1 MTQLH
6 EVLAV
11 EASKEKV
18 ANKLVLESIRT
29 LGKEN
34 LFGGQVRRL
43 VMLDT
48 EDEYLNGKEEVAL
61 TSTVDENLDYL
72 VKPLADYWDVVLQK
86 DNANQKAKADIMLN
100 GKCLAQNLPATFLLG
115 LETKLNNLR
124 KLYEAIPT
132 LAPGINWDVDE
143 QERAGTFKAR
153 NDLVTFKTE
162 KDMEFKEASPATK
175 EHPAQI
181 AKLER
186 TRNIGTYTTTKWSGM
201 LTPLDKANR
210 LARLD
215 QLLNAVKQARQRAN
229 TVNIEAGGGI
239 GTDLLN
245 FINHG

>member
-1 MTQLH
+1 MTKLH
-6 EVLAV
+6 EILAV

-18 ANKLVLESIRT
+18 ANKLVQESIRT

-48 EDEYLNGKEEVAL
+48 ADDYLNGEERVAL
-61 TSTVDENLDYL
+61 TTTVDENLDYL
-72 VKPLADYWDVVLQK
+72 TKPIADYWDVVCQK
-86 DNANQKAKADIMLN
+86 DSANQTATSTITLN
-100 GKCLAQNLPATFLLG
+100 NKHITGQLPATFLLG
-115 LETKLNNLR
+115 METKLNNLR
-124 KLYEAIPT
+124 KLYEVIPT
-132 LAPGINWDVDE
+132 LAPGITWDVDE
-143 QERAGTFKAR
+143 QERPGTFKAR
-153 NDLVTFKTE
+153 NDVVSFKTE

-186 TRNIGTYTTTKWSGM
+186 TRNVGTFTTTRWSGM
-201 LTPLDKANR
+201 LTPLDKAQR
-210 LARLD
+210 LDRLD

-229 TVNIEAGGGI
+229 SVKVENAKVGKE
-239 GTDLLN
+239 LLD

>member
-1 MTQLH
+1 MTKLH

-18 ANKLVLESIRT
+18 ASKLVQESVRT

-34 LFGGQVRRL
+34 LFSGQVRRL

-48 EDEYLNGKEEVAL
+48 AEEYLNGEERVAL
-61 TSTVDENLDYL
+61 TSTVDENLEYL
-72 VKPLADYWDVVLQK
+72 VKPLADYWDVTLQK
-86 DNANQKAKADIMLN
+86 DSANQKAMADIMLD

-115 LETKLNNLR
+115 METKLNNLR

-132 LAPGINWDVDE
+132 LAPGITWDVDE
-143 QERAGTFKAR
+143 QERTGTFKAR
-153 NDLVTFKTE
+153 NDQVSFKTE

-181 AKLER
+181 AKMER
-186 TRNIGTYTTTKWSGM
+186 TRNTGKYTLTKWSGM
-201 LTPLDKANR
+201 LTPLDKAER
-210 LARLD
+210 LNRLD

-229 TVNIEAGGGI
+229 SVEVKNASVGA
-239 GTDLLN
+239 DLIN
-245 FINHG
+245 FINNG

>member
-1 MTQLH
+1 MTKLH

-18 ANKLVLESIRT
+18 ASKLVQESVRT

-43 VMLDT
+43 TMLDT
-48 EDEYLNGKEEVAL
+48 AEEYLNGEERVAL
-61 TSTVDENLDYL
+61 TSTVDENLEYL
-72 VKPLADYWDVVLQK
+72 VKPLADYWDVTLQK
-86 DNANQKAKADIMLN
+86 DSANQKAVAEIVLN
-100 GKCLAQNLPATFLLG
+100 GESMSIPLPATFLLG
-115 LETKLNNLR
+115 METKLNNLR

-132 LAPGINWDVDE
+132 LAPGITWDVDE

-153 NDLVTFKTE
+153 NDIVSFKTE
-162 KDMEFKEASPATK
+162 KDMEFKEASRATK

-186 TRNIGTYTTTKWSGM
+186 TRNTGTYTLTKWSGM
-201 LTPLDKANR
+201 LTPLDKAQR
-210 LARLD
+210 LDRLD
-215 QLLNAVKQARQRAN
+215 QLLNAIKQARQRAN
-229 TVNIEAGGGI
+229 AVTVEDAKVGENLI
-239 GTDLLN
+239 N

>member
-1 MTQLH
+1 MTKLH

-18 ANKLVLESIRT
+18 ASKLVTESVRT
-29 LGKEN
+29 FSKEN

-48 EDEYLNGKEEVAL
+48 NDSYLDGEEQVAL
-61 TSTVDENLDYL
+61 TSTVDENLAYL

-86 DNANQKAKADIMLN
+86 DDANQKARADVILN
-100 GKCLAQNLPATFLLG
+100 GKTIAAALPATFLLG
-115 LETKLNNLR
+115 METKLNNLR
-124 KLYEAIPT
+124 KLYESIPT
-132 LAPGINWDVDE
+132 LAPGITWDVDE

-153 NDLVTFKTE
+153 NDIVSFKTE

-181 AKLER
+181 AKMER
-186 TRNIGTYTTTKWSGM
+186 TRNTGKYTLTKWSGM
-201 LTPLDKANR
+201 LTPLDKAER
-210 LARLD
+210 LNRLD

-229 TVNIEAGGGI
+229 SVEVKNASVGA
-239 GTDLLN
+239 DLIN

>member
-1 MTQLH
+1 MTKLH

-18 ANKLVLESIRT
+18 ASKLVMESIRT

-34 LFGGQVRRL
+34 LFSGSVRRL

-48 EDEYLNGKEEVAL
+48 AESYLDGEERVAL
-61 TSTVDENLDYL
+61 TTTVDENIEYL
-72 VKPLADYWDVVLQK
+72 TKPIADYWDVVLQK
-86 DNANQKAKADIMLN
+86 DRANQSAMSAIMVN
-100 GKCLAQNLPATFLLG
+100 GEAITEQLPATYLLG
-115 LETKLNNLR
+115 METKLNNLR

-132 LAPGINWDVDE
+132 LAPGITWDVDE
-143 QERAGTFKAR
+143 QERVGTFKAR
-153 NDLVTFKTE
+153 NDIVSFKTE

-181 AKLER
+181 ARMER
-186 TRNIGTYTTTKWSGM
+186 TRNTGTYTTTKWSGM
-201 LTPLDKANR
+201 LTPLDKAER

-215 QLLNAVKQARQRAN
+215 QLLNAIKQARQRAN
-229 TVNIEAGGGI
+229 SVEVENTKI

>member
-1 MTQLH
+1 MTKLH

-18 ANKLVLESIRT
+18 ASKLVMESIRT

-34 LFGGQVRRL
+34 LFSGSVRRL

-48 EDEYLNGKEEVAL
+48 AESYLDGEERVAL
-61 TSTVDENLDYL
+61 TTTVDENIEYL
-72 VKPLADYWDVVLQK
+72 TKPIADYWDVVLQK
-86 DNANQKAKADIMLN
+86 DRANQSAMSAIMVN
-100 GKCLAQNLPATFLLG
+100 GKAITEQLPATYLLG
-115 LETKLNNLR
+115 METKLNNLR

-132 LAPGINWDVDE
+132 LAPGITWDVDE
-143 QERAGTFKAR
+143 QERVGTFKAR
-153 NDLVTFKTE
+153 NDIVSFKTE

-181 AKLER
+181 ARMER
-186 TRNIGTYTTTKWSGM
+186 TRNTGTYTTTKWSGM
-201 LTPLDKANR
+201 LTPLDKAER

-215 QLLNAVKQARQRAN
+215 QLLNAIKQARQRAN
-229 TVNIEAGGGI
+229 SVEVENTKI